1 MLRQW
6 LEAQG
11 GYALHVDGTCEP
23 DTDVLFMA
31 HAQPQGWT
39 LEVGKMG
46 SENASDISQLDAPL
60 RGAFWSAAS
69 PWYAT

>member
-1 MLRQW
+1 MPCTSMER
-6 LEAQG
+6 
-11 GYALHVDGTCEP
+11 VSP
-23 DTDVLFMA
+23 IPDVLFMA

-46 SENASDISQLDAPL
+46 SENASDISQLMRFRCA
-60 RGAFWSAAS
+60 GAFLVRRS